1 MNVFIV
7 EDFELMHKHL
17 LAMLSEI
24 PGITVVG
31 HAADELGAIE
41 RIDALLPDVVIL
53 DLNLQAG
60 SGFEVLKNIKE
71 HHAATRVMV
80 LTNYADEFY
89 IKRCMDAGA
98 DYFFDKSFQFMW
110 VGKAL
115 RQLANPDGPNGQFG
129 ALQ

>member
-24 PGITVVG
+24 PGITLVG
-31 HAADELGAIE
+31 HAADELGSIE
-41 RIDALLPDVVIL
+41 RIDTLLPDVVIL

-60 SGFEVLKNIKE
+60 SGFEVLKYIKQ
-71 HHAATRVMV
+71 HHAATKVMV
-80 LTNYADEFY
+80 LTNYADDFY

-115 RQLANPDGPNGQFG
+115 RQLANPDGQHG
-129 ALQ
+129 AVGTLQ

>member
-1 MNVFIV
+1 MNVFVV
-7 EDFELMHKHL
+7 EDFELMRERMEV
-17 LAMLSEI
+17 MLSEI
-24 PGITVVG
+24 PGITLVG

-53 DLNLQAG
+53 DLNLQTG
-60 SGFEVLKNIKE
+60 SGFEVLKYIKQ
-71 HHAATRVMV
+71 HHAATKIMV
-80 LTNYADEFY
+80 LTNYADDFY

-115 RQLANPDGPNGQFG
+115 RQLANPDGANGQFG
-129 ALQ
+129 ASQ